1 MKRFV
6 IKCYPVMSTGK
17 FEKSQ
22 AGVMIESFDT
32 DDREEAEAK
41 AFDCA
46 FFYPYYV
53 RLYDNATGKYLRGCW
68 E

>member
-6 IKCYPVMSTGK
+6 IKCYPVMSTGR
-17 FEKSQ
+17 FEKNQ

-32 DDREEAEAK
+32 NDLDEAK
-41 AFDCA
+41 AMAFDYAC
-46 FFYPYYV
+46 FYPYYV